1 MGFHD
6 FAGSGVVHILGGFGA
21 LVGTIILG
29 PRIGFFDDSLQMKK
43 WQHQAAI
50 KKKQVKLNKI
60 KQTLNKNPIN
70 KPMSRKTRETLLSA
84 LEEEKK
90 STEKL
95 QNQLDQITTKHK
107 IKFND
112 DESHAEDIDEYYK
125 FKAKQEDQT
134 RLFSM
139 SASFKMKERIEIF
152 RNEYE
157 EFLGLGDE
165 QIGKLIQIYDE
176 NLKWAH
182 TPTQGRAANH

>member
-1 MGFHD
+1 M
-6 FAGSGVVHILGGFGA
+6 HICCCKAFNCDKRNFTSTTA
-21 LVGTIILG
+21 PTE
-29 PRIGFFDDSLQMKK
+29 
-43 WQHQAAI
+43 AAI

-125 FKAKQEDQT
+125 FKAK
-134 RLFSM
+134 
-139 SASFKMKERIEIF
+139 
-152 RNEYE
+152 
-157 EFLGLGDE
+157 
-165 QIGKLIQIYDE
+165 
-176 NLKWAH
+176 
-182 TPTQGRAANH
+182 